1 MLPVGDVTIAITS
14 IKNITFTCRL
24 SKGDPSID
32 IVWEIRGVQIESE
45 ERRQKYA
52 GYGIFIEDV
61 AATLSILVVTADGRS
76 NLGPDHIQIHCSS
89 YNKINITKGI
99 TAKSQQSCIV
109 LFGT

>member
-1 MLPVGDVTIAITS
+1 MSSENT
-14 IKNITFTCRL
+14 TFTCRL

-32 IVWEIRGVQIESE
+32 IVWEVRDVPIESE
-45 ERRQKYA
+45 RRRQKYA

-61 AATLSILVVTADGRS
+61 EATLSILVVTADGRS

-89 YNKINITKGI
+89 YNKINITNGI
-99 TAKSQQSCIV
+99 TAKSQQSRII